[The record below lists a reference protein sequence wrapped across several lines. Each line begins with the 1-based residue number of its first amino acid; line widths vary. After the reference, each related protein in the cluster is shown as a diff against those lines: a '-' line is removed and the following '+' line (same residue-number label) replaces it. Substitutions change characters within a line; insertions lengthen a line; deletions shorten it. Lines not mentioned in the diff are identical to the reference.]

1 MGEKCSSGKNIG
13 TIAIVFLSGSIAGAL
28 AGLLLAPSSGAE
40 TRKKIKKTSIDAG
53 DKVKEKFGEA
63 KSGVAHLLSRGKEKV
78 EDMKTKV
85 EDMKTEIQD
94 KIGDAVEA
102 GKEVYKNK
110 KKELNSE
117 A

>member
-1 MGEKCSSGKNIG
+1 MAEKCSTGKDIG
-13 TIAIVFLSGSIAGAL
+13 KIAIVFLSGSIAGAL
-28 AGLLLAPSSGAE
+28 AGLLLAPNSGAE

-63 KSGVAHLLSRGKEKV
+63 KSGVVHLFSRGKEKV
-78 EDMKTKV
+78 EDI
-85 EDMKTEIQD
+85 KTEIHD

>member
-1 MGEKCSSGKNIG
+1 MAEKCDVTKKNIG

-63 KSGVAHLLSRGKEKV
+63 KSGVAHLFSRGKEKIG
-78 EDMKTKV
+78 
-85 EDMKTEIQD
+85 DMKTEIQD